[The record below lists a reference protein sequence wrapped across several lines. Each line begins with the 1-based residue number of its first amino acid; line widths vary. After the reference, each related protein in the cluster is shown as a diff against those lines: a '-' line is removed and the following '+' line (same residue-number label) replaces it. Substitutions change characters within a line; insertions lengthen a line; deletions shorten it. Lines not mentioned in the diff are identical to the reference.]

1 MSWLVIGLGN
11 PGKGYRLTRHNVGFR
26 VVDRLA
32 REQGI
37 PFRKHRGG
45 AQVGEG
51 RMGRG
56 KGKVILAK
64 PLTYMNESG
73 VAVKRLVKAFDI
85 PLDHLVVVHD
95 DLDLPCGLMKIK
107 EKGGHGGHK
116 GVQSIIEQLGSAD
129 FLRVKIGI
137 GKPPSPEQ
145 GADYVLSRF
154 DADERALIKESVEQA
169 AEAIEAIIVSGK
181 DKAMNRYH

>member
-1 MSWLVIGLGN
+1 MTWLIIGLGN
-11 PGKGYRLTRHNVGFR
+11 PGKGYRLTRHNVGFG

-37 PFRKHRGG
+37 PFKKRRGG
-45 AQVGEG
+45 AQIGEG
-51 RMGRG
+51 RVGR
-56 KGKVILAK
+56 GKVILAK
-64 PLTYMNESG
+64 PLTYMNKSG
-73 VAVKRLVKAFDI
+73 VAVKKLVKALNI

-95 DLDLPCGLMKIK
+95 DLDLPCGRMKIK

-116 GVQSIIEQLGSAD
+116 GVQSIIEQIGSGD

-137 GKPPSPEQ
+137 GKPPSQED
-145 GADYVLSRF
+145 GADYVLSSF
-154 DADERALIKESVEQA
+154 AADERALIKGSAQQA

-181 DKAMNRYH
+181 DQAMNRYN

>member
-1 MSWLVIGLGN
+1 VTWLIIGLGN
-11 PGKGYRLTRHNVGFR
+11 PGKDYRLTRHNVGFR

-37 PFRKHRGG
+37 QFRKRRSG

-51 RMGRG
+51 SVSRE
-56 KGKVILAK
+56 KLILAK
-64 PLTYMNESG
+64 PLSYMNKSG
-73 VAVKRLVKAFDI
+73 AAVKRLVEALNI
-85 PLDHLVVVHD
+85 PLNHLVVVHD
-95 DLDLPCGLMKIK
+95 DLDLACGRMKIK

-116 GVQSIIEQLGSAD
+116 GVQSIMEELGSVD

-137 GKPPSPEQ
+137 GKPESPEQ

-154 DADERALIKESVEQA
+154 AADERALIKESVEQA

-181 DKAMNRYH
+181 DKAMNRYN